1 MPYYRNLSPE
11 ELAANESFRGWILF
25 DNPGDTLFWKEWLAM
40 NPDRRDLVE
49 SAARLLDMTESA
61 FNQIGD
67 EEIYPELDR
76 LSVSLE
82 SYGQDLPAGDR
93 FGTIK
98 RYFAA
103 AGVLLLTVAGWWFYA
118 RQDAVDNSGKIAGT
132 AVPQSPAL
140 EQKINRTADAQV
152 LYLGDGSTVTL
163 QPGSR
168 LSYPHAFTGKT
179 REVFLTGEA
188 FFEVVKEPGHPFIVY
203 AGTLATKVLGT
214 SFRIRAMENDRQVTV
229 VVKTGKVSV
238 FPVSADGP
246 QGGRMDD
253 TDLKEGMILT
263 QNQKIVYTSGDS
275 RLTRSLADTPEMLA
289 AQVSAAPFNFRAA
302 PAGEVFGALSEAYG
316 VEIIFDQEAM
326 KNCYLTAALD
336 HEPLFEKMDLICKT
350 FGAEFEQM
358 DGTIIVTS
366 SGCL

>member
-25 DNPGDTLFWKEWLAM
+25 GNPGDTLFWKEWIAM

-49 SAARLLDMTESA
+49 SAARLLDMTEGA

-67 EEIYPELDR
+67 DEIFRELDR

-82 SYGQDLPAGDR
+82 SYGQDIPTWHR

-103 AGVLLLTVAGWWFYA
+103 AGILLLTVAGWWFYT
-118 RQDAVDNSGKIAGT
+118 RQGTGDNSEKIAAT
-132 AVPQSPAL
+132 AAPRSQAL
-140 EQKINRTADAQV
+140 EQKINRTDDAQV
-152 LYLGDGSTVTL
+152 IYLGDGSTVTL
-163 QPGSR
+163 QPGSH
-168 LSYPHAFTGKT
+168 LSYPHTFTGKT
-179 REVFLTGEA
+179 REVFLKGEA

-275 RLTRSLADTPEMLA
+275 RLTRSLVDTPEMLT
-289 AQVSAAPFNFRAA
+289 AQVSAAPFNFRTA
-302 PAGEVFGALSEAYG
+302 PASEVFRALSEAYG